1 MFRPDLCGMSEAP
14 LAVSIAGQVRG
25 RIDAKLP
32 AHRGEYRRWH
42 GRRIIEERP
51 HEAHRGELQSESE
64 TVGIAAL
71 LDDLRVI
78 AVIEVEARPGTGRR

>member
-1 MFRPDLCGMSEAP
+1 MCSWPSGDS
-14 LAVSIAGQVRG
+14 
-25 RIDAKLP
+25 RIDAKSCRLIV
-32 AHRGEYRRWH
+32 ASTAGGTAVGSSR
-42 GRRIIEERP
+42 ERP

-78 AVIEVEARPGTGRR
+78 AVIEVEVPGQLLG

>member
-1 MFRPDLCGMSEAP
+1 MSEAP

-78 AVIEVEARPGTGRR
+78 AVIEASRWKVPGQLLG